1 MNTVEFPHTTPE
13 LTEELVLQI
22 ATAAGEFSGA
32 SLLDLLQ
39 PRTELP
45 PARKFRNAQVVAA
58 VIMERATSEATTEDI
73 GLALGYIEN
82 PAERAEELLQ
92 LATDEYWPGGLLW
105 YAEQIGTKIGIVM

>member
-13 LTEELVLQI
+13 LTEELVLRI
-22 ATAAGEFSGA
+22 ATAAGEFSGV
-32 SLLDLLQ
+32 SPHDLLQ

-45 PARKFRNAQVVAA
+45 ARNFRNAQVVAA